1 MRRKSLG
8 AMVSLALV
16 VAACGAESDS
26 AVGADDPVLQI
37 TSEGGFGPVE
47 FVLAAGPRYTML
59 GDGRLIFQGFTT
71 MEYPGQL
78 VPPYLVATLDD
89 NQMNSVLAM
98 VENIGLPDIEDE
110 TDDSNMDTVADAT
123 TEVIT
128 YWDENGQHRLAVYAL
143 GMDESPSDR
152 DAAFLELISTLD
164 QFTAEAPSEPYVA
177 EQVRVVAGPG
187 GVDTDFTDE
196 RPWPLEETD
205 FSDWEELPNGWHCT
219 VIEGPVPSVFEDA
232 TQATT
237 WEHPDGES
245 EALLLLVRPLL
256 PGEPDCPA

>member
-1 MRRKSLG
+1 
-8 AMVSLALV
+8 MVSLGLV

-26 AVGADDPVLQI
+26 AVGGDEAVLQI
-37 TSEGGFGPVE
+37 TSEGGSGPVE
-47 FVLAAGPRYTML
+47 FILATGPRYTML
-59 GDGRLIFQGFTT
+59 GDGRLIFQGFQT
-71 MEYPGQL
+71 MEYPGAL
-78 VPPYLVATLDD
+78 VPPYLVASLDD

-98 VENIGLPDIEDE
+98 VEDIGLPEIGDE
-110 TDDSNMDTVADAT
+110 TDDSNMEIVADAT

-128 YWDENGQHRLAVYAL
+128 YWDGNGRHRLAVYAL

-152 DAAFLELISTLD
+152 DAAFIELISTLD

-177 EQVRVVAGPG
+177 DQVRVIAGPG
-187 GVDTDFTDE
+187 GVDPAFSDV
-196 RPWPLEETD
+196 RAWPLEETD

-219 VIEGPVPSVFEDA
+219 VVEGPVPSVFEDA